1 MKYMVIIAQTAA
13 DGTVTPVMTAYDDEQ
28 QALSAYYMELAH
40 GAISE
45 TLTHDM
51 AALMATDGTLMNV
64 CEVEGKAKAKAT
76 TTATTDATTA
86 TTGA

>member
-28 QALSAYYMELAH
+28 QALSAYYMELAN

-51 AALMATDGTLMNV
+51 AALMTTNGTLMNV
-64 CEVEGKAKAKAT
+64 CEVDGKAKAT
-76 TTATTDATTA
+76 ITATTDATMD
-86 TTGA
+86 TTEA

>member
-64 CEVEGKAKAKAT
+64 CEVEGKAKAT